1 MNTLMIFSN
10 FVFVGLNISLG
21 VLVATMFIAHMVYQQ
36 MVDSDDSDDSDDD
49 RSYLEI
55 DYDPD
60 SISPTSSD
68 CEENEIYEE
77 KYDEEY
83 AGLKEKEITEDE
95 RKELKNKILIETTPI
110 GNVLMFYDQDYE
122 YFKYYSDTK
131 EISYKTLEAVSKKY
145 VITNDCKQIY
155 IEMNEEILR
164 QKERKMNELS
174 YRKVDSE
181 RDDHE
186 PPKES
191 VFATLKTYNVKDN
204 KRVESKN
211 DYIKEK
217 INIYKY
223 AGRIEEYTISK
234 SSEKENVLKLDFV
247 SFKRIMCKL
256 DEKKR

>member
-1 MNTLMIFSN
+1 MNALMIFGD
-10 FVFVGLNISLG
+10 FLFVGLNISLG
-21 VLVATMFIAHMVYQQ
+21 VLVAAMFIAHTVYRPMV
-36 MVDSDDSDDSDDD
+36 DSDDD

-55 DYDPD
+55 DYDTD

-83 AGLKEKEITEDE
+83 AELKEKELTEDE
-95 RKELKNKILIETTPI
+95 LKELKNNILIETTPI

-131 EISYKTLEAVSKKY
+131 EISYQTLEAVSKKY

-164 QKERKMNELS
+164 QNEKKTSELS
-174 YRKVDSE
+174 DRKDNSE
-181 RDDHE
+181 KVGGE
-186 PPKES
+186 PLKES

-211 DYIKEK
+211 VYIKEK

-234 SSEKENVLKLDFV
+234 SSEKEKVLKLDFV
-247 SFKRIMCKL
+247 SFKRIMGEL
-256 DEKKR
+256 DEKKKIV